1 MSTRLPSRRREPV
14 QGLVL
19 LASIVALMWI
29 VEAINALD
37 GNGLN
42 SDGIYARNLDRLWG
56 VLTAPFLHAG
66 WPHLI
71 DNTIPFAFMGV
82 IIALRGAA
90 RLAVVTAIVIVLG
103 GLGTW
108 LIAPGNTVTI
118 GASGVVFGY
127 AAYLLTRGLFN
138 RSWLEVL
145 VGVVVGVVWG
155 GALASSL
162 VPHYGVSWQ
171 AHASGAVAGV
181 IAAAILARPRAR
193 RSSGT
198 GAGGV
203 SRAQDPL
210 SRALSFEPSRSGRS

>member
-1 MSTRLPSRRREPV
+1 MNTRLPTRRRQPV
-14 QGLVL
+14 QGLIL
-19 LASIVALMWI
+19 LASIVAVMWI
-29 VEAINALD
+29 VEVINAIDDYGLD
-37 GNGLN
+37 
-42 SDGIYARNLDRLWG
+42 SDGLYARNVGRLWG
-56 VLTAPFLHAG
+56 IFTAPFLHAS

-71 DNTIPFAFMGV
+71 DNTIPFVFLGV

-90 RLAVVTAIVIVLG
+90 RLALVTLIVIVLG

-108 LIAPGNTVTI
+108 LIAPGNAVTV

-145 VGVVVGVVWG
+145 VGLVVGAVWG

-171 AHASGAVAGV
+171 AHACGAVAGV
-181 IAAAILARPRAR
+181 IAAAMLAGSHAGTKAG
-193 RSSGT
+193 SSAPT
-198 GAGGV
+198 
-203 SRAQDPL
+203 DPL
-210 SRALSFEPSRSGRS
+210 SRALAWDPARRK